1 MVHLLDPDDPHLVVD
16 GERVCEARAHLPA
29 PDAMHAWVT
38 RFTLLADHTRLALL
52 LCIHHTGEICVSD
65 LAAATGVKDST
76 VSQALRLLRAHG
88 VVTTRRD
95 GRTIHYQLADDSI
108 RALVGQVD
116 DPLTSSAGLG
126 SANGHSGRP
135 GKRPPAS

>member
-1 MVHLLDPDDPHLVVD
+1 MHLLDPDDPHNIVD
-16 GERVCEARAHLPA
+16 GLRVCDARAHLPEA
-29 PDAMHAWVT
+29 DALHAWGT
-38 RFTLLADHTRLALL
+38 RFTLLADQTRLALL

-95 GRTIHYQLADDSI
+95 GRTIHYQLADDAI
-108 RALVGQVD
+108 RGLLDQVD
-116 DPLTSSAGLG
+116 DPV
-126 SANGHSGRP
+126 SGRSAP
-135 GKRPPAS
+135 HLSSGHRS

>member
-1 MVHLLDPDDPHLVVD
+1 MHLIDPDDPHHIVD
-16 GERVCEARAHLPA
+16 GLRVCEARAHLPD
-29 PDAMHAWVT
+29 PDALHAWVT
-38 RFTLLADHTRLALL
+38 RFTLLADQTRLALL
-52 LCIHHTGEICVSD
+52 VCIHHAREICVSD

-108 RALVGQVD
+108 RQAY
-116 DPLTSSAGLG
+116 LG
-126 SANGHSGRP
+126 V
-135 GKRPPAS
+135 